1 MKRRNRPYVGYLLCW
16 YLASTTNSRN
26 EEIQGRTRVRVWKIH
41 IFRWRLI
48 FYTRKSRDVFNLCRL
63 KNDDRVVPFF
73 LEHYNFGTRT
83 RVYYWKKEVINMNKK
98 IREFGR
104 ENSGWDL
111 KEKYGDNGMTALA
124 HCRPNLKKKKI
135 NKNTI
140 HMYYLNL
147 PIDVYRRECENEW
160 AMHKCE
166 RQIGIV
172 KSEREERKR
181 ERERDICTQVIEII
195 LWWEPQRSTKK
206 NWENYSLIKK
216 IKIKR

>member
-1 MKRRNRPYVGYLLCW
+1 
-16 YLASTTNSRN
+16 
-26 EEIQGRTRVRVWKIH
+26 
-41 IFRWRLI
+41 
-48 FYTRKSRDVFNLCRL
+48 
-63 KNDDRVVPFF
+63 
-73 LEHYNFGTRT
+73 
-83 RVYYWKKEVINMNKK
+83 MNKK

-181 ERERDICTQVIEII
+181 ERETYV
-195 LWWEPQRSTKK
+195 LK
-206 NWENYSLIKK
+206 
-216 IKIKR
+216 